1 MDVGSLPT
9 RNARHWPDRLA
20 LVFEDRRLSWRD
32 LNARINR
39 AANALRLAGVAKGD
53 AVALLLPNTLEL
65 VELYWALAKLGAVA
79 VPLSPLLRGPTLESL
94 IRDSD
99 AVALV
104 TTRELAPEVVGIRA
118 GLSSIPEHRLYLI
131 DGSEPGF
138 ADYHAATGAAS
149 SAEPPASGITGH
161 DPCHIIYSSGT
172 TGDPKGIIHTHRMRA
187 YYGINF
193 SRAWRMGGDA
203 VVLQAGS
210 LIFNGSMLMTVPW
223 MYTGACLVVQRRFD
237 PSDYLAAAVRERV
250 THGMLVPSQIVTLLA
265 HPDIVPALSTFETL
279 LSVGAPLLLEHKER
293 LSRLKPGI
301 CCELYGLTEGGST
314 TVLDRDDFL
323 RKPGSV
329 GVPLPLAEM
338 KVVDDDGRELPPR
351 AIGEICG
358 RNAVMMPGYHKRP
371 DLTAR
376 AVRDGWLHT
385 GDVGYLDEEGFLY
398 LVDRKKDMIISGGV
412 NVYPKDI
419 EEVVVQHPAVLE
431 AAVFGVPDPRWGEAP
446 HCAVILRPGHAADG
460 DALKAW
466 INGRVGAAYQRV
478 REVSIRPAFP
488 RNAAGKTLK
497 RELRAPYWEG
507 RESRI

>member
-1 MDVGSLPT
+1 MDIGSLPT

-20 LVFEDRRLSWRD
+20 LVFEDRRLTWRD
-32 LNARINR
+32 LNARINQ
-39 AANALRLAGVAKGD
+39 AANALRQAGVGRGD
-53 AVALLLPNTLEL
+53 AVALLLPNSLEL

-79 VPLSPLLRGPTLESL
+79 VPLSPLLRGPTLETL

-104 TTRELAPEVVGIRA
+104 TAHHLAPEVIRIRA
-118 GLSSIPEHRLYLI
+118 GLGSIPGHRFYLI
-131 DGSEPGF
+131 DGTEPGF
-138 ADYHAATGAAS
+138 ADYRAATAAALA
-149 SAEPPASGITGH
+149 AEPPPSGITAQ
-161 DPCHIIYSSGT
+161 DPCQIIYSSGT

-193 SRAWRMGGDA
+193 SRTWRMAGNS

-210 LIFNGSMLMTVPW
+210 LVFNGSMLMTLPW
-223 MYTGACLVVQRRFD
+223 MYTGARLVVQRKFE
-237 PSDYLAAAVRERV
+237 PAGYLAAAVQERV
-250 THGMLVPSQIVTLLA
+250 THAMLVPSQIGSLLGHA
-265 HPDIVPALSTFETL
+265 EFGAALATFETL
-279 LSVGAPLLLEHKER
+279 LSVGAPLPLQHKQR
-293 LSRLKPGI
+293 LSGLKPGI

-314 TVLDRDDFL
+314 TVLDRNDFL

-338 KVVDDDGRELPPR
+338 KIVDDEGQVLPPG

-358 RNAVMMPGYHKRP
+358 RNALMMPGYHKRP

-385 GDVGYLDEEGFLY
+385 GDVGYLDEDGFLF

-419 EEVVVQHPAVLE
+419 EEIVTAHPAVQE

-446 HCAVILRPGHAADG
+446 HCAVILKPGKIEDPAA
-460 DALKAW
+460 LQRW
-466 INGRVGAAYQRV
+466 INARVGAAYQRV
-478 REVSIRPAFP
+478 RDVSIRDEFP

-497 RELRAPYWEG
+497 RELRAPFWEG